1 MRPQAENRE
10 NMYQAI
16 QYTVE
21 NGLAKLVFNR
31 PDQLNAMNRIMMDEI
46 IDALGYINTDPKVR
60 GGLITGSGKAF
71 MAGAD
76 IKEYARQTEAEFD
89 AFQTRGRELYAAI
102 EGNAKPVVAAVNGY
116 AFGGGLEIVLA
127 CDLVVAVEG
136 AKMGLPEIT
145 LGLIPG
151 GGGTQRLPRKIGLN
165 RANELLMTGRTV
177 TAEEFRDWGVVNALF
192 PRDEFEDRSETFTR
206 QLVDKPAAALRVL
219 KQLARLAAGS
229 MDTAAQAI
237 ENEALSRLYK
247 SPEGQQCIQA
257 FYHKSLER
265 KKRS

>member
-1 MRPQAENRE
+1 MT
-10 NMYQAI
+10 YQFI
-16 QYTVE
+16 NYTVDDGVAE
-21 NGLAKLVFNR
+21 LVFDR
-31 PDQLNAMNRIMMDEI
+31 PDQINAMNRFMMDEI
-46 IDALGYINTDPKVR
+46 IDALGDINADPQVR
-60 GGLITGSGKAF
+60 AGLITGAGKAF

-89 AFQTRGRELYAAI
+89 AFQARGRELYAAI

-127 CDLVVAVEG
+127 CDLVVAAEG

-165 RANELLMTGRTV
+165 RANELLMTGRSA
-177 TAEEFRDWGVVNALF
+177 TAEAFRDWGLVNAVF
-192 PRDEFEDRSETFTR
+192 PREEFGTRSGEFVR
-206 QLVDKPAAALRVL
+206 RLIDKPAAALRVL
-219 KQLARLAAGS
+219 KQLSRMAAGS

-247 SPEGQQCIQA
+247 SPEGQERIQA
-257 FYHKSLER
+257 FYRKSLER
-265 KKRS
+265 NKRT

>member
-1 MRPQAENRE
+1 MT
-10 NMYQAI
+10 YQFI
-16 QYTVE
+16 NYTVDDGVAE
-21 NGLAKLVFNR
+21 LIFNR
-31 PDQLNAMNRIMMDEI
+31 PGQLNAMNRLMMDEI
-46 IDALGYINTDPKVR
+46 IDALGHINANPQVR
-60 GGLITGSGKAF
+60 AGLITGAGKAF

-76 IKEYARQTEAEFD
+76 IKEYAQQTEAEFD

-127 CDLVVAVEG
+127 CDLVVAAEG

-165 RANELLMTGRTV
+165 RANELLMTGRSA
-177 TAEEFRDWGVVNALF
+177 TAEEFRDWGLVNAVF
-192 PRDEFEDRSETFTR
+192 PREEFGTRSGEFVR
-206 QLVDKPAAALRVL
+206 RLIDKPVAALRVL
-219 KQLARLAAGS
+219 KQLSRMAAGS

-247 SPEGQQCIQA
+247 SPEGQECIHA
-257 FYHKSLER
+257 FYRKSLER
-265 KKRS
+265 NKRT